1 MQRHWWHAG
10 RQSFHFYP
18 NVHVSCLW
26 SEPSPTLQWKLM
38 VTWPRQLPF
47 VVAGHICKMLSP
59 CLASL
64 ISSCGCSDI
73 ITPNRMWVFTGH
85 HMLLLQTRL
94 LCICAPV
101 CSTWT
106 AFLLPRFQSSQVDFP
121 LPTASLGRRRRTG
134 VCLWTGD
141 SLVCLGLQCLEE
153 LAPAAGCQTYIFR
166 PVSEAISS
174 PCVAIN
180 AYRDTA
186 PCLKLQ
192 ICAAEEERSHLPS
205 GNVLKIGI
213 LTLHLLVSILILQ
226 PPGGSWHVALLFII
240 IFFSCFGD
248 RRDPSLKD
256 SLF

>member
-1 MQRHWWHAG
+1 
-10 RQSFHFYP
+10 
-18 NVHVSCLW
+18 
-26 SEPSPTLQWKLM
+26 M
-38 VTWPRQLPF
+38 VTWLRQLPF

-73 ITPNRMWVFTGH
+73 ITPNRMWVFMGH

-101 CSTWT
+101 CSRWT

-121 LPTASLGRRRRTG
+121 LPTASLGRSRRTG
-134 VCLWTGD
+134 VCLWTGN
-141 SLVCLGLQCLEE
+141 SLVCLGLQRLEE
-153 LAPAAGCQTYIFR
+153 LAPAAGCQTYIFC

-174 PCVAIN
+174 PCVTIN

-205 GNVLKIGI
+205 GNVLKIGV
-213 LTLHLLVSILILQ
+213 LTLHLLVSILIRQ
-226 PPGGSWHVALLFII
+226 PPGGSWHVALLSII
-240 IFFSCFGD
+240 IFFVLCTDLGD
-248 RRDPSLKD
+248 RGVQLALKGPI
-256 SLF
+256 L